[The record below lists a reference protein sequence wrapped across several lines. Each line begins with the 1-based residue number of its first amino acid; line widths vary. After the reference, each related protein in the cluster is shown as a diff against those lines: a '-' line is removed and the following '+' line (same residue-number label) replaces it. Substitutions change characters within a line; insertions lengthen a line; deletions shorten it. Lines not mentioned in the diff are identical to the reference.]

1 MIRNILLS
9 FVIFTLILG
18 ASIAHAESI
27 SISIQPTTILQGDP
41 VLIQIHNT
49 AKVSDI
55 KKVTLF
61 GVKRGVFMYKGVPSA
76 LAGVDLNKK
85 IGDYMATVE
94 MTNGDI
100 IKQTI
105 TVGKRDIVEEPLG
118 IPEKLGGNTKESQD
132 NLVANLAADKK
143 KVTNLKTNIK
153 ALWSKAFVEPL
164 SKIFITSPYGYSRKT
179 GEYSI
184 PHKGTDY
191 RAVVGT
197 EIYAVNRGVVRIA
210 QSYTD
215 YGKSIF
221 IDHGLGLVSYYLHL
235 SKYKVKVG
243 QVVEA
248 GQTIGLSGDTGYT
261 LGAHLHL
268 GIRINEVTVDPV
280 KFFKLFK

>member
-1 MIRNILLS
+1 MAKKILIL
-9 FVIFTLILG
+9 IFTLLLG
-18 ASIAHAESI
+18 WQSVFAGNVSI
-27 SISIQPTTILQGDP
+27 SVAPATIIQGDP
-41 VLIQIHNT
+41 VLIQIHDT
-49 AKVSDI
+49 AKASDI

-94 MTNGDI
+94 MINGDI

-105 TVGKRDIVEEPLG
+105 TVRKRDIVEEPLG
-118 IPEKLGGNTKESQD
+118 IPVKLGGNTKESQD

-153 ALWSKAFVEPL
+153 ALWSKAFAEPI
-164 SKIFITSPYGYSRKT
+164 SKIFVTSPYGYSRKT
-179 GEYSI
+179 GAYSI

-191 RAVVGT
+191 RAAVGT

-215 YGKSIF
+215 YGKSVF

-280 KFFKLFK
+280 KFFELFK